1 MKVKTN
7 LFLTASAILL
17 LVGCGVTTQDQ
28 GLGDAANNVSG
39 VAIDG
44 YVMKATVYV
53 DTNENNM
60 LDIWEPR
67 AITDKSGYFTYNP
80 VTDVKYCE
88 RPLAAGELVHPNC
101 LKMPAGYSEVLIRI
115 TGGYDIATSEPF
127 TGTLSLRVSTQSQR
141 LTVPAIATPITS
153 LIALMSETQ
162 KTNFYSME
170 TGVDQN
176 NAVLDFLNF
185 DVPAISPATT
195 AERRAL
201 LALALKIHK
210 VADTVGGILDKEFD
224 QGLLDGLETTE
235 AKGGFFGIESNIPT
249 DASVYMY
256 QAIAGEVSEVRS
268 VSNLLLDVDLLAG
281 IISSAYAKMRGV
293 VSDQNAIQD
302 AQYAQPETDGA
313 VFATMATDLVSFV
326 TMINDVLDEDSDVE
340 AADELKARMRAID
353 VVASMMRSQQ
363 ASDVVARAIDLAKDN
378 AYIVNLKHG
387 AVNISA
393 LKSRFIEQAGDAAGL
408 AALDA
413 SIADFSGRSSLNDMF
428 GQNNSGFSGSTTPG
442 FDGKA
447 LNMGEGDK
455 SVGITFAGDAVAEGG
470 EAATTGTMTIDATF
484 LGDEFASNK
493 KDENGVDV
501 VDENGDPVKEPLA
514 LEGTWEQIDDYTM
527 LMNVEIAGAT
537 QPVIVKPTTTKDA
550 NGNEVA
556 AYYFDFGGEQ
566 QIWIP

>member
-7 LFLTASAILL
+7 LFSTVSVIVLL
-17 LVGCGVTTQDQ
+17 AGCGVTTQDQ

-53 DTNENNM
+53 DTNENNV

-80 VTDVKYCE
+80 ITDVKYCDL
-88 RPLAAGELVHPNC
+88 PLAAGELVHPNC

-115 TGGYDIATSEPF
+115 TEGYDIATSEPF
-127 TGTLSLRVSTQSQR
+127 TGTLSLRVNTQSQN

-162 KTNFYSME
+162 KISFYSME
-170 TGVDQN
+170 SGVDQD

-185 DVPAISPATT
+185 DVPSISPATNT
-195 AERRAL
+195 ERREL

-224 QGLLDGLETTE
+224 QGVLDGLETTD

-249 DASVYMY
+249 DASVYAY
-256 QAIAGEVSEVRS
+256 QAIAQGISTENS
-268 VSNLLLDVDLLAG
+268 VSSLLLDVDLLAG
-281 IISSAYAKMRGV
+281 VISNAFIKMKTV
-293 VSDQNAIQD
+293 LSDHNAIQSK
-302 AQYAQPETDGA
+302 QYIQPTTGGA
-313 VFATMATDLVSFV
+313 VFTAMATDLVSFV
-326 TMINDVLDEDSDVE
+326 SMIDEVLDEDSDVE
-340 AADELKARMRAID
+340 TADELKARMRAID
-353 VVASMMRSQQ
+353 VVASMMRSKQT
-363 ASDVVARAIDLAKDN
+363 SGVIGRAMALAKDS
-378 AYIVNLKHG
+378 AYIVNLKHS
-387 AVNISA
+387 AVNISG
-393 LKSRFIEQAGDAAGL
+393 LKSRFIEKTGDAAGL

-413 SIADFSGRSSLNDMF
+413 SIADFSGRSSLNDLF
-428 GQNNSGFSGSTTPG
+428 EQVGTGFSGSTTPG
-442 FDGKA
+442 FDGKV
-447 LNMGEGDK
+447 LDMGEGDK
-455 SVGITFAGDAVAEGG
+455 SVGITFAGDAVGEDG

-493 KDENGVDV
+493 KDESGNDV
-501 VDENGDPVKEPLA
+501 LDENGEPVKEPLA
-514 LEGTWEQIDDYTM
+514 LEGTWEQIDEYTM

-566 QIWIP
+566 QIWVP